1 MYADTINA
9 SVSRFDPEPVL
20 TQNKLKGNAVA
31 TEDTMMTP
39 RIESLM
45 KRTASKFGLV
55 TLSARRA
62 REINSYFNQLGE
74 GLGTM
79 VPPQVSSTS
88 RKPLSISFE
97 EIAADKILSVPL
109 SVYEELEAELDEEL
123 LDAVADDVVS
133 ELEAVEADVVEDVA
147 VADVAVADV
156 VEDVAVAEVAVDEVA
171 AETAAE

>member
-1 MYADTINA
+1 M
-9 SVSRFDPEPVL
+9 
-20 TQNKLKGNAVA
+20 KGNAVA

-156 VEDVAVAEVAVDEVA
+156 VEDVAVAEVAADEVAADEVAVDEVA

>member
-1 MYADTINA
+1 M
-9 SVSRFDPEPVL
+9 
-20 TQNKLKGNAVA
+20 A
-31 TEDTMMTP
+31 TVDTMMNP

-133 ELEAVEADVVEDVA
+133 ELEAVEAEVVEEVVA
-147 VADVAVADV
+147 
-156 VEDVAVAEVAVDEVA
+156 EAVAEVAAEVA
-171 AETAAE
+171 VEAAAE

>member
-1 MYADTINA
+1 M
-9 SVSRFDPEPVL
+9 
-20 TQNKLKGNAVA
+20 A
-31 TEDTMMTP
+31 TEDTMMNP

-133 ELEAVEADVVEDVA
+133 ELEAVEAAVVEEVVA
-147 VADVAVADV
+147 EAVVEVAADVAVEA
-156 VEDVAVAEVAVDEVA
+156 A
-171 AETAAE
+171 AE

>member
-1 MYADTINA
+1 M
-9 SVSRFDPEPVL
+9 
-20 TQNKLKGNAVA
+20 A
-31 TEDTMMTP
+31 TEDTMMNP
-39 RIESLM
+39 PIESLM

-62 REINSYFNQLGE
+62 REINSYFNQLDE

-133 ELEAVEADVVEDVA
+133 ELEAD
-147 VADVAVADV
+147 
-156 VEDVAVAEVAVDEVA
+156 AVAEVAVDEVVAEAEVVAEVVVDEVIAEAA
-171 AETAAE
+171 AE

>member
-1 MYADTINA
+1 MAN
-9 SVSRFDPEPVL
+9 
-20 TQNKLKGNAVA
+20 
-31 TEDTMMTP
+31 EDTMMNP

-123 LDAVADDVVS
+123 LDAVADEVVA
-133 ELEAVEADVVEDVA
+133 EL
-147 VADVAVADV
+147 
-156 VEDVAVAEVAVDEVA
+156 EDVAVAEVEVEVAEVEVAEVEVEVEVAELEDVAVEEVA
-171 AETAAE
+171 AE

>member
-1 MYADTINA
+1 MTGD
-9 SVSRFDPEPVL
+9 
-20 TQNKLKGNAVA
+20 
-31 TEDTMMTP
+31 DTMMNPTL
-39 RIESLM
+39 EGLM
-45 KRTASKFGLV
+45 DKTHSKFALV

-133 ELEAVEADVVEDVA
+133 ELETDTAAEV
-147 VADVAVADV
+147 
-156 VEDVAVAEVAVDEVA
+156 VAEVVADAAVDEVVAEAA
-171 AETAAE
+171 AE

>member
-1 MYADTINA
+1 M
-9 SVSRFDPEPVL
+9 
-20 TQNKLKGNAVA
+20 A
-31 TEDTMMTP
+31 TEDTMMNP

-147 VADVAVADV
+147 VDEVAVD
-156 VEDVAVAEVAVDEVA
+156 EVAVDEVAVDEVAVDEVA

>member
-1 MYADTINA
+1 
-9 SVSRFDPEPVL
+9 
-20 TQNKLKGNAVA
+20 
-31 TEDTMMTP
+31 
-39 RIESLM
+39 M

-97 EIAADKILSVPL
+97 EIAAEKIKSVPL
-109 SVYEELEAELDEEL
+109 PVYEELEAELDEEL

-133 ELEAVEADVVEDVA
+133 ELEADA
-147 VADVAVADV
+147 VA
-156 VEDVAVAEVAVDEVA
+156 EVAVAEVAVAEVAVAEVVVDEVVVDEVVVDEVVVDEVIAEAA
-171 AETAAE
+171 AE

>member
-1 MYADTINA
+1 M
-9 SVSRFDPEPVL
+9 
-20 TQNKLKGNAVA
+20 A
-31 TEDTMMTP
+31 TEDTMMNP
-39 RIESLM
+39 PIESLM

-109 SVYEELEAELDEEL
+109 SVYEELEAELDDEL

-133 ELEAVEADVVEDVA
+133 ELEAE
-147 VADVAVADV
+147 
-156 VEDVAVAEVAVDEVA
+156 VAVAEVAVAEAEVVAEVIAEVA
-171 AETAAE
+171 VEAAAE

>member
-1 MYADTINA
+1 M
-9 SVSRFDPEPVL
+9 
-20 TQNKLKGNAVA
+20 A
-31 TEDTMMTP
+31 TEDTMMNP

-123 LDAVADDVVS
+123 LDAVADDFVS
-133 ELEAVEADVVEDVA
+133 ELEAVEAEIAEEIVAEEVVAEAVVEVA
-147 VADVAVADV
+147 EAEVTVD
-156 VEDVAVAEVAVDEVA
+156 AEVAVEAA
-171 AETAAE
+171 AE

>member
-1 MYADTINA
+1 
-9 SVSRFDPEPVL
+9 
-20 TQNKLKGNAVA
+20 
-31 TEDTMMTP
+31 
-39 RIESLM
+39 
-45 KRTASKFGLV
+45 
-55 TLSARRA
+55 LSARRA

-133 ELEAVEADVVEDVA
+133 ELEAVEAAVA
-147 VADVAVADV
+147 V
-156 VEDVAVAEVAVDEVA
+156 EAEVAVDEVA
-171 AETAAE
+171 AEVAVDEVAAEVAVEAAAE

>member
-1 MYADTINA
+1 M
-9 SVSRFDPEPVL
+9 SRFGPEPE
-20 TQNKLKGNAVA
+20 LKGKPVA
-31 TEDTMMTP
+31 TEDTMMNP

-133 ELEAVEADVVEDVA
+133 ELEAVDAAAEEVVEAA
-147 VADVAVADV
+147 VEAEV
-156 VEDVAVAEVAVDEVA
+156 VAEAAVEAA
-171 AETAAE
+171 AE

>member
-1 MYADTINA
+1 M
-9 SVSRFDPEPVL
+9 
-20 TQNKLKGNAVA
+20 A
-31 TEDTMMTP
+31 TEDTMMNP

-133 ELEAVEADVVEDVA
+133 ELETIESDVKTEVSE
-147 VADVAVADV
+147 
-156 VEDVAVAEVAVDEVA
+156 VAEVAKIAEVA
-171 AETAAE
+171 AE

>member
-1 MYADTINA
+1 M
-9 SVSRFDPEPVL
+9 
-20 TQNKLKGNAVA
+20 A
-31 TEDTMMTP
+31 TEDTMMNP

-133 ELEAVEADVVEDVA
+133 ELEAVEAD
-147 VADVAVADV
+147 
-156 VEDVAVAEVAVDEVA
+156 AVAEVIVEVAAAEVVVDEVIAEAA
-171 AETAAE
+171 AE

>member
-1 MYADTINA
+1 M
-9 SVSRFDPEPVL
+9 
-20 TQNKLKGNAVA
+20 KGNAVA

-147 VADVAVADV
+147 VAEVAVD
-156 VEDVAVAEVAVDEVA
+156 EVAVDEVA

>member
-1 MYADTINA
+1 M
-9 SVSRFDPEPVL
+9 
-20 TQNKLKGNAVA
+20 A
-31 TEDTMMTP
+31 TEDTMMNP
-39 RIESLM
+39 PIESLM

-109 SVYEELEAELDEEL
+109 SVYEELEAELDDEL

-133 ELEAVEADVVEDVA
+133 ELEADA
-147 VADVAVADV
+147 VAEVI
-156 VEDVAVAEVAVDEVA
+156 AEVAVDEAEVVAEVLAEVVAEVVVDEVVAEAA
-171 AETAAE
+171 AE

>member
-1 MYADTINA
+1 MAN
-9 SVSRFDPEPVL
+9 
-20 TQNKLKGNAVA
+20 
-31 TEDTMMTP
+31 EDTMMNP

-123 LDAVADDVVS
+123 LDAVADEVVA
-133 ELEAVEADVVEDVA
+133 EL
-147 VADVAVADV
+147 
-156 VEDVAVAEVAVDEVA
+156 EDVAVAEVEVEVAEVEVAEVEVEVAELEDVAVEEVA
-171 AETAAE
+171 AE

>member
-1 MYADTINA
+1 M
-9 SVSRFDPEPVL
+9 
-20 TQNKLKGNAVA
+20 A
-31 TEDTMMTP
+31 TEDTMMNP

-133 ELEAVEADVVEDVA
+133 ELEAEV
-147 VADVAVADV
+147 
-156 VEDVAVAEVAVDEVA
+156 VAEVVVAEEVAAVEVIAEVVVDEVIAEAA
-171 AETAAE
+171 AE